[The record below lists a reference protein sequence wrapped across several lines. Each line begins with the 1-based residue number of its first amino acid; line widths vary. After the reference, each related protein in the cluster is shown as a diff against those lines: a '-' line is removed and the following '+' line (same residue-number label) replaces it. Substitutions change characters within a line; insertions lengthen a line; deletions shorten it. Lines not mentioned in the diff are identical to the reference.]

1 LNITR
6 KAIEDDQA
14 EKLIANDKAVRRE
27 LLTRLGDYERQNPS
41 DLRDRLVA
49 RWKAAHPDAAA
60 ETSAAFHPLVRLEEF
75 VKSNP
80 SEPDEIWFNDL
91 YNVTVRRH
99 KKDPVFGSGGGMIQI
114 GICAF
119 DGSARHDFREMQA
132 IKNQL
137 AGEETEGFELF
148 PAESRLLD
156 PSNYY
161 TLWCFPGVR
170 RLRIGQ
176 PDRLV
181 RDADVAWAPQRRLAN
196 PE

>member
-1 LNITR
+1 MTR
-6 KAIEDDQA
+6 RI
-14 EKLIANDKAVRRE
+14 IATDETVRGN
-27 LLTRLGDYERQNPS
+27 LLARLGDYDRQNPS

-49 RWKAAHPDAAA
+49 RWKAAHPAAAA
-60 ETSAAFHPLVRLEEF
+60 EASAAFHPLVRLEEF

-80 SEPDEIWFNDL
+80 SEPDEIWFNDR

-99 KKDPVFGSGGGMIQI
+99 RKDPVFGSDGGMIQI
-114 GICAF
+114 GVCSF
-119 DGSARHDFREMQA
+119 DGAARHDWRDLQR
-132 IKNQL
+132 IKNQI

-181 RDADVAWAPQRRLAN
+181 RDADVAWAPQRKLADT
-196 PE
+196 E